1 MCSRL
6 KRTPSFCLEIMV
18 IMDLT
23 NQLILADLLLLI
35 YLVKVK
41 TTRQIFSNYVCFSK
55 SPNFKF
61 AGLTKLAVLW
71 CFAYSALEQPHQK
84 LGG

>member
-1 MCSRL
+1 
-6 KRTPSFCLEIMV
+6 
-18 IMDLT
+18 MDLT

-55 SPNFKF
+55 SPNFKSL
-61 AGLTKLAVLW
+61 GLLYFSTIIFLDLFKKVFLFYQTDTFV
-71 CFAYSALEQPHQK
+71 
-84 LGG
+84 